1 MKFIYPAIIRR
12 KASGGYLAIF
22 PDLEDCRAEGDTP
35 DETVE
40 RANEAAGEWLG
51 LELMDD
57 DGQLPP
63 VTDVRDM
70 ELKEGDIV
78 RNICVNI
85 RFMEGW
91 DE

>member
-1 MKFIYPAIIRR
+1 MKFIYPAIVSRME
-12 KASGGYLAIF
+12 SGKYRAVF
-22 PDLEDCRAEGDTP
+22 PDLESCEAEGDTL
-35 DETVE
+35 DEAVE
-40 RANEAAGEWLG
+40 RANEAAFNWIS
-51 LELMDD
+51 LELEDD

-70 ELKEGDIV
+70 ELKENETV